1 MLKEQKIINLMLFHG
16 PMGPDALRE
25 ESGISRSDL
34 YRTIS
39 KMISNN
45 IIKKY
50 EKPDVKGTR
59 ILYKAIPKNIP
70 PVVAQDFR
78 SKMETLIGGVSEFSS
93 SGEPDKTQAF
103 KTFVES
109 GIFDFDEMMSL
120 KKVYQ
125 MSWKDLAFLIP
136 EESGEEL
143 SPGKIA
149 MLLKPKESDPK
160 SELSDKM
167 SHSPGYGPCPNLG
180 HDAFD
185 HKGGNTGNT
194 PCPRLGHDA
203 FDLKGRMEGPCPKLG
218 HDAFGLYYTYTRNNI
233 INNIYKAEGGVS
245 QSGTQGVKV
254 FMEEFKS
261 LFQGIL
267 FHLPGKEKK
276 TLSEKSELFGKI
288 ILKVLL
294 DSPPPSGE
302 EKEIPSGEIEGT
314 PSDEVAALKNSPVK
328 KVPFKKPM
336 GLGVKKE
343 TPPVDLPRSSAITK
357 EDEVVAEGR
366 MHPNYWGMDSY
377 ERDFEFAKIYVD
389 LVSRV
394 SSHLKETYTKI
405 LGTESMYRFR
415 RPRKKNCVDNRKD
428 IHASR
433 VQADVHGA
441 RYEEWIK
448 ARIELWS
455 PERNF
460 NVPYP
465 TPHYLTSREHW
476 EIWCGFMSVG
486 NGKEYITYDR
496 AGLEAIG
503 IPCLLP
509 ENFHADGHLE
519 KAKARDNN
527 PETNQEKRREYDLQC
542 KLYEDYIYADMLRV
556 HGSSGWDILELAKK
570 AICKKIIPADWVMG
584 YGTHHNLPELKQ
596 ARYLIKL

>member
-1 MLKEQKIINLMLFHG
+1 MLREQKIIDLLLFHG
-16 PMGPDALRE
+16 PMGVDELIE
-25 ESGISRSDL
+25 ESGILRRVF
-34 YRTIS
+34 YTTVR

-45 IIKKY
+45 VLEKY
-50 EKPDVKGTR
+50 EKPDGKRTR
-59 ILYKAIPKNIP
+59 ILYKIVPENLP

-78 SKMETLIGGVSEFSS
+78 LKMETLIGGVSEFSS
-93 SGEPDKTQAF
+93 SGEPDKTKAF

-109 GIFDFDEMMSL
+109 GIFDFDEMMRL

-143 SPGKIA
+143 SPGEIA

-167 SHSPGYGPCPNLG
+167 SHSPKNALSAKLALCAEYA

-185 HKGGNTGNT
+185 HKGG
-194 PCPRLGHDA
+194 
-203 FDLKGRMEGPCPKLG
+203 MEGPSAKNALCAEYA
-218 HDAFGLYYTYTRNNI
+218 HNAFGLYYTYTRNNI
-233 INNIYKAEGGVS
+233 INNIYKAEGNECRIC
-245 QSGTQGVKV
+245 TQEIKV

-267 FHLPGKEKK
+267 FHLPGEEKK

-294 DSPPPSGE
+294 DSPPSGE
-302 EKEIPSGEIEGT
+302 EKKIPSG
-314 PSDEVAALKNSPVK
+314 EVAALKDSSVK

-336 GLGVKKE
+336 GLGVKKK
-343 TPPVDLPRSSAITK
+343 THPVDLPRSSAITK
-357 EDEVVAEGR
+357 EDERVAEGR

-433 VQADVHGA
+433 VQADVSSA

-465 TPHYLTSREHW
+465 NPHYLTSREHW

-519 KAKARDNN
+519 KAKARDND
-527 PETNQEKRREYDLQC
+527 PETDQEKLREYDLQC

>member
-1 MLKEQKIINLMLFHG
+1 MLKEQKIIDLLLFHG
-16 PMGPDALRE
+16 PMGVDELIE
-25 ESGISRSDL
+25 ESGILRRVF
-34 YRTIS
+34 YTTVR
-39 KMISNN
+39 KMISNDVLE
-45 IIKKY
+45 KY
-50 EKPDVKGTR
+50 EKPDGKRTR
-59 ILYKAIPKNIP
+59 ILYKIVPENVP

-78 SKMETLIGGVSEFSS
+78 LKMKTLIGGVNEFSS
-93 SGEPDKTQAF
+93 SGEPDKTKAF

-136 EESGEEL
+136 EESGENL
-143 SPGKIA
+143 SPGEIA

-167 SHSPGYGPCPNLG
+167 SHSPENALSAKLALCAEYA

-185 HKGGNTGNT
+185 HKGG
-194 PCPRLGHDA
+194 
-203 FDLKGRMEGPCPKLG
+203 MEDPSAKNALCAEYA

-233 INNIYKAEGGVS
+233 INNIYKAKGNECRIC
-245 QSGTQGVKV
+245 TQEIKV

-267 FHLPGKEKK
+267 FHLPGEKKK

-294 DSPPPSGE
+294 DSPPSGEEKETPSGE

-314 PSDEVAALKNSPVK
+314 PSGEVAALKDSSVK
-328 KVPFKKPM
+328 KVPFKRPM

-433 VQADVHGA
+433 VQADVSSA

-465 TPHYLTSREHW
+465 NPHYLTSREHW

-519 KAKARDNN
+519 KAKARRND
-527 PETNQEKRREYDLQC
+527 PETDQEKLREYDLQC

-596 ARYLIKL
+596 AIYLIKL